1 MKTETKTIN
10 KKYKILAEFVKDM
23 SSETPDIETFIFVRE
38 NINKYH
44 LNIDLNSKPIK
55 NKIIEVNTILKFE
68 DKNLENKRSHFEITY
83 ASIIKVDDEVKEK
96 KDLERIILC
105 DVQNKIYPNL
115 EKAFLNII
123 NDYGHVGIKIEKKI
137 DFEKIDIERF
147 N

>member
-1 MKTETKTIN
+1 MTEKF
-10 KKYKILAEFVKDM
+10 KILAEFIKDM
-23 SSETPDIETFIFVRE
+23 SSETPDIQSYLFVKD
-38 NINKYH
+38 NISKYQ
-44 LNIDLNSKPIK
+44 LNIDINSKAIK
-55 NKIIEVNTILKFE
+55 DKHIEINTILKFE
-68 DKNLENKRSHFEITY
+68 DKNTNNKRSHFEITY

-123 NDYGHVGIKIEKKI
+123 NDSGFPGIKIEKKI
-137 DFEKIDIERF
+137 DFEKLYNERF